1 MLLNFVLLYLFASI
15 AVGLYAAQRV
25 KTSTDYVVAGHKL
38 PLYMTIATVF
48 ATWFGSET
56 VLGAPATFIEGGLGS
71 IVADP
76 FGASLCL
83 ILVGLFFAR
92 PLYRM
97 KLLTLGDFYRRQY
110 GRTVE
115 VVVSMAI
122 CISYLGWVAAQI
134 MALGLVFHMLTG
146 GAVPMTHGMAIGM
159 GIVLLYTLYGG
170 MWSVAMTDFMQ
181 MIIIVVGLLIISVHL
196 SNAAGGADVVLAKA
210 AEDGRLSNFFPE
222 WTLAGVL
229 TFIGA
234 LVTMGLGSIPQ
245 QDVFQ
250 RVTSANSEQN
260 AARGAIWGGFLYLGF
275 AMIPLFLICA
285 ALVIDPIMVQNG
297 IADDSQKILPSLI
310 LTHTP
315 LWIQVLFFGA
325 LLSAI
330 MSTASGTLLA
340 PSVTFA
346 ENILRGM
353 LPKMNDAQLLKVIR
367 CTVVGFAGIILI
379 FATNSELTIFEM
391 VKNAYTVTLVGAFTP
406 LVAGIYWKRANTAG
420 ATLSIIFGVG
430 TWLTMDFVAPEGI
443 CPPQL
448 AGLVA
453 AFIGMA
459 LGGYYGK
466 PDHVDPNSGSHSAA
480 PEGAKPAAKAKQGM
494 KKIAAKKTGIQKT
507 KPTKTKPRSKK

>member
-1 MLLNFVLLYLFASI
+1 MLLNFVLLYLFITI
-15 AVGLYAAQRV
+15 AIGLYAAQRV
-25 KTSTDYVVAGHKL
+25 KNTTDYVVAGRKL
-38 PLYMTIATVF
+38 PLYITIATVF

-56 VLGAPATFIEGGLGS
+56 VLGAPATFVEEGLGG

-115 VVVSMAI
+115 VVVSLAI

-146 GAVPMTHGMAIGM
+146 NAVSMEHGMMIGM
-159 GIVLLYTLYGG
+159 GVVLLYTLYGG
-170 MWSVAMTDFMQ
+170 MWSVAMTDFIQ
-181 MIIIVVGLLIISVHL
+181 MIIIVVGLIFIAFYLGG
-196 SNAAGGADVVLAKA
+196 AAGGADIVLAKA
-210 AEDGRLSNFFPE
+210 AEDGRFSNFWPE
-222 WTLAGVL
+222 LSVAGIL

-250 RVTSANSEQN
+250 RVTSANTEKN
-260 AARGAIWGGFLYLGF
+260 AANGAIIGGVLYFMF
-275 AMIPLFLICA
+275 ALIPLFLICA
-285 ALVIDPIMVQNG
+285 ALVIDNAQVQ
-297 IADDSQKILPSLI
+297 ALMTEDSQKILPTLI

-315 LWIQVLFFGA
+315 LWVQVLFFGA

-346 ENILRGM
+346 ENILRGV
-353 LPKMNDAQLLKVIR
+353 LPHLNDAQFLKLIR
-367 CTVVGFAGIILI
+367 GTVVVFAGIILT
-379 FATNSELTIFEM
+379 FALNSQMSIFEM
-391 VKNAYTVTLVGAFTP
+391 VESAYKVTLAAAFVP
-406 LVAGIYWKRANTAG
+406 LVAGIYWRRANTAG
-420 ATLSIIFGVG
+420 ATLSIIMGVG
-430 TWLTMDFVAPEGI
+430 MWLMLEVVAPAGI

-448 AGLVA
+448 AGLA
-453 AFIGMA
+453 AALLGMA
-459 LGGYYGK
+459 LGGYFGK
-466 PDHVDPNSGSHSAA
+466 VDA
-480 PEGAKPAAKAKQGM
+480 PKAKP
-494 KKIAAKKTGIQKT
+494 KK
-507 KPTKTKPRSKK
+507 R

>member
-1 MLLNFVLLYLFASI
+1 MLLNFVLLYLFISVAI
-15 AVGLYAAQRV
+15 GLYAAQRV
-25 KTSTDYVVAGHKL
+25 KTSTDYVVAGRKL

-56 VLGAPATFIEGGLGS
+56 VLGAPATFVEEGLGG
-71 IVADP
+71 IVSDP

-83 ILVGLFFAR
+83 ILVGLFFAK

-115 VVVSMAI
+115 VVVSIAI

-146 GAVPMTHGMAIGM
+146 GAVPMEHGMVIGI

-181 MIIIVVGLLIISVHL
+181 MIIIVVGLLFIAVFL
-196 SNAAGGADVVLAKA
+196 SHAAGGADVVLAKA
-210 AEDGRLSNFFPE
+210 AEDGRFSNFWPE
-222 WTLAGVL
+222 LSTAGIL

-250 RVTSANSEQN
+250 RVTSANSEKN
-260 AARGAIWGGFLYLGF
+260 AARGAIWGGFMYLGF
-275 AMIPLFLICA
+275 AMIPLFLICC
-285 ALVIDPIMVQNG
+285 ALIIDSPMVQNLM
-297 IADDSQKILPSLI
+297 AEDSQKILPTLI

-315 LWIQVLFFGA
+315 LWVQVLFFGA

-346 ENILRGM
+346 ENILRGI
-353 LPKMNDAQLLKVIR
+353 LPRMNDADFLRLIR
-367 CTVVGFAGIILI
+367 ITVVGFAGLVLV
-379 FATNSELTIFEM
+379 FALNSELTIFEM
-391 VKNAYTVTLVGAFTP
+391 VENAYKVTLVAAFVP
-406 LVAGIYWKRANTAG
+406 LVAGLYWRRANTAG

-430 TWLTMDFVAPEGI
+430 TWLMLEVVAPEGI

-448 AGLVA
+448 GGLFA
-453 AFIGMA
+453 AMIGMV
-459 LGGYYGK
+459 LGGTMGK
-466 PDHVDPNSGSHSAA
+466 PDHVDPNSGAHSAA
-480 PEGAKPAAKAKQGM
+480 PIVAKKVQAKASPKKAPQAVAKTKAKPRKAKNQ
-494 KKIAAKKTGIQKT
+494 AKK
-507 KPTKTKPRSKK
+507 